1 MATSHCVQVG
11 GLKRMASLGY
21 HATTQRTNS
30 RVGAPHRLAEISLG
44 GPDYARLSRSGAA
57 AQLMLTLV
65 VKRLLV

>member
-1 MATSHCVQVG
+1 
-11 GLKRMASLGY
+11 MASLGY